1 MIVRK
6 HLRWQRVL
14 RRSSGFLSYITALAT
29 FAYVNHGLAS
39 ADFLP
44 FIPSWARIYVPIRLP
59 FALVATFATALA
71 IFLAFR
77 NNSAYDR
84 WWEARKI
91 WGGVVNTSRTIGRQI
106 TSITRLSERSA
117 DEVAAYNREV
127 VYRHLAWINSL
138 RLQLRRQEKPE
149 DWEAVSKFLDADE
162 YEWLQHRK
170 NRATQLVQKQ
180 GQRIADGVR
189 DGYLTESRYFEMLD
203 DSLTQLYDLQGKAER
218 IKNTPLPRQ
227 YDYFPRVFLFLFVSL
242 LPWGMV
248 TELGKLDSAILAI
261 PLAVGVSFMFYVLM
275 RVGEFNEDPFESRI
289 ADTPMSALC
298 RTIEIDLREQLGETD
313 LPPKAEPIDGIL
325 M

>member
-14 RRSSGFLSYITALAT
+14 IRSSGFLAYIAGLSIV
-29 FAYVNHGLAS
+29 AYVNHGLES
-39 ADFLP
+39 PDFLSFLP
-44 FIPSWARIYVPIRLP
+44 TWARINVPIHLP
-59 FALVATFATALA
+59 FSLVAAFATALA

-91 WGGVVNTSRTIGRQI
+91 WGGIVNTSRTIGRQI
-106 TSITRLSERSA
+106 TSITRLSDRPA
-117 DEVAAYNREV
+117 NEVADYCREI
-127 VYRHLAWINSL
+127 VYRHLAWINAL

-149 DWEAVSKFLDADE
+149 DWKAVSQFLAADE
-162 YEWLQHRK
+162 FKWLEQRK

-180 GQRIADGVR
+180 GERIADGQR
-189 DGYLTESRYFEMLD
+189 DGFLLESRHFEIVD
-203 DSLTQLYDLQGKAER
+203 ESLTQLYDLQGKAER

-248 TELGKLDSAILAI
+248 TELAKLDSTILAI

-298 RTIEIDLREQLGETD
+298 RTIEIDLREQLGEAD

>member
-14 RRSSGFLSYITALAT
+14 RRTKGFLSYIAGLSLV
-29 FAYVNHGLAS
+29 AYLNHGIETS
-39 ADFLP
+39 PDFLP
-44 FIPSWARIYVPIRLP
+44 FMPRLYCPMHLP
-59 FALVATFATALA
+59 FSVVASFATALA

-91 WGGVVNTSRTIGRQI
+91 WGGIVNTSRTIGRQA
-106 TSITRLSERSA
+106 TSIVRLSDRTSEECTSFA
-117 DEVAAYNREV
+117 KQL
-127 VYRHLAWINSL
+127 VYRHLAWINAL
-138 RLQLRRQEKPE
+138 RLQLRKQESAE
-149 DWEAVSKFLDADE
+149 DWKVVQDFLE
-162 YEWLQHRK
+162 PEEFQWLMDRK

-180 GQRIADGVR
+180 GEQLAHGRR
-189 DGYLTESRYFEMLD
+189 DGFLVESRYFELLD

-227 YDYFPRVFLFLFVSL
+227 YDYFPRVFLFLFVTL

-248 TELGKLDSAILAI
+248 TELAKVEATFMVI
-261 PLAVGVSFMFYVLM
+261 PLATCVSFMFYVLM
-275 RVGEFNEDPFESRI
+275 RVGEFNEDPFEGRI
-289 ADTPMSALC
+289 SDTPMSALC

-313 LPPKAEPIDGIL
+313 LPPKAEPVDGIL